1 MKLNNIQ
8 SLMKYFLLCLGCLII
23 RSKVRLYVK
32 NMEFP
37 DSIKL
42 RKKIR
47 IFNNITLRYIIIREN
62 QVNFIV
68 TIAYHIF

>member
-1 MKLNNIQ
+1 MFRMPYYKKQ
-8 SLMKYFLLCLGCLII
+8 SATLCEKYGISRFYL
-23 RSKVRLYVK
+23 
-32 NMEFP
+32 
-37 DSIKL
+37 KL